1 MRARASRRSLSLWLL
16 GVWLPVGGLFATL
29 MLTAHPDVSWAAA
42 LRGALRMMVVAAV
55 LSAGV
60 QRLTERLPWPHPF
73 RLRFAAAHLLAA
85 ALFAV
90 AWLLLNS
97 LIASVFHGQA
107 VLAVGPGVVAFLVT
121 GVWLYVT
128 VAGVS
133 YATRATER
141 AARAEAM
148 AARAQLAVL
157 RAQLHPH
164 FLFNA
169 LHTVVHLIPRDPRR
183 AAQAA
188 EQLAGLLRTS
198 MEEDRDL
205 VTFAEERAFVERY
218 LDIERIRF
226 GDRLRVQVRVD
237 EAAGE
242 ATLPSFALQTLV
254 ENAVRH
260 GAAPRVEPTDVTVTA
275 SLEDGRLV
283 VGVHDSGAG
292 ATPAQLAAGGTGLA
306 RLRERLE
313 ALYGRRGRL
322 EVATAPGGGLAAV
335 LVVPQDTVAAGEAP
349 EDEPA

>member
-1 MRARASRRSLSLWLL
+1 LRAGASRRSLLLWLL

-29 MLTAHPDVSWAAA
+29 MLTAHQGVTWHNA
-42 LRGALRMMVVAAV
+42 LHGALRMMVVAAL
-55 LSAGV
+55 LSVAV
-60 QRLTERLPWPHPF
+60 QRLADRLPWPHPF

-85 ALFAV
+85 VLFAV
-90 AWLLLNS
+90 AWLLLNVV
-97 LIASVFHGQA
+97 LASIFQRQLA
-107 VLAVGPGVVAFLVT
+107 VAVGPGVVPFLVV
-121 GVWLYVT
+121 GIWLYVT

-133 YATRATER
+133 YATRASER
-141 AARAEAM
+141 AARAEAI
-148 AARAQLAVL
+148 AARSQLAAL

-169 LHTVVHLIPRDPRR
+169 LHTVVQLIPRDPRR

-198 MEEDRDL
+198 VEEDRDL
-205 VTFAEERAFVERY
+205 VTFREERDFVERY

-242 ATLPSFALQTLV
+242 ATLPAFALQTLV

-275 SLEDGRLV
+275 ALEDGRLV
-283 VGVHDSGAG
+283 VGVQDSGGG
-292 ATPAQLAAGGTGLA
+292 ATAAQLAAGGTGLA

-313 ALYGRRGRL
+313 ALYGRRSRL
-322 EVATAPGGGLAAV
+322 EVGNAPGGGFAAL
-335 LVVPQDTVAAGEAP
+335 LVVPQDIGAGEAP
-349 EDEPA
+349 EDEPR